1 MANPVFETYG
11 TKGIRENL
19 SDIIYNI
26 SPTDTPFISNVG
38 KGSTKSTYTE
48 WQVDDLAAAADTPV
62 AEGATAPAAVSAT
75 TTRVGNYTQIASK
88 TVSVSGSNEAA
99 DAAGRASEMAYQL
112 AKKGMELKRD
122 MEKTL
127 VGTDK
132 AQVAGV
138 AGGTARQLASV
149 TSWLG
154 TNCSQGA
161 AIADDTSTAEVDE
174 TTAKPTGDGTDIAQ
188 AGSARDLTDT
198 ILNQAI
204 EDVWVAGGDPSIL
217 MCGAKQK
224 AAITGFSGNTSDSRK
239 FTNAEAKKYINA
251 VDVYVSDYG
260 ELNVVPNRLMQNDIV
275 LILQPDM
282 WSVDYYRDFQTTDLA
297 KTGDFE
303 SKQLLVEY
311 TLCSKNEAASGVVRD
326 LNV

>member
-1 MANPVFETYG
+1 MANPVFTTYG

-38 KGSTKSTYTE
+38 KGSTKGTYAE
-48 WQVDDLAAAADTPV
+48 WQVDSLTAAADTPV
-62 AEGATAPAAVSAT
+62 VEGADAPAAASAT

-132 AQVAGV
+132 AQVAGD
-138 AGGTARQLASV
+138 ATTARQLASV

-161 AIADDTSTAEVDE
+161 AAGTDPDTAP
-174 TTAKPTGDGTDIAQ
+174 PTGDGTDIAV
-188 AGSARDLTDT
+188 AGSDRDLTAD

-224 AAITGFSGNTSDSRK
+224 AAITGFEGNTNTSRK
-239 FTNAEAKKYINA
+239 FTDAESKKYINA

>member
-1 MANPVFETYG
+1 MSSSPQLNHQIVF
-11 TKGIRENL
+11 
-19 SDIIYNI
+19 
-26 SPTDTPFISNVG
+26 
-38 KGSTKSTYTE
+38 
-48 WQVDDLAAAADTPV
+48 AD
-62 AEGATAPAAVSAT
+62 
-75 TTRVGNYTQIASK
+75 K

-132 AQVAGV
+132 AQVAGA
-138 AGGTARQLASV
+138 AGGTARQLSSV
-149 TSWLG
+149 TSWLA
-154 TNCSQGA
+154 TNCSVGA
-161 AIADDTSTAEVDE
+161 GGLAPNDGESTPAVV
-174 TTAKPTGDGTDIAQ
+174 KDGTGTYT
-188 AGSARDLTDT
+188 AGTDRALTDD

-224 AAITGFSGNTSDSRK
+224 AAITGFDGNTSNSRK
-239 FTNAEAKKYINA
+239 FTDAEAKKYINA

-326 LNV
+326 LSV

>member
-132 AQVAGV
+132 AQVAGA
-138 AGGTARQLASV
+138 AGGTARQLSSV

-161 AIADDTSTAEVDE
+161 AAGTDPDTAP
-174 TTAKPTGDGTDIAQ
+174 PTGDGTDIAV
-188 AGSARDLTDT
+188 AGTDRDLSDT

-224 AAITGFSGNTSDSRK
+224 AAITGFDGNTANSRK
-239 FTNAEAKKYINA
+239 FTDAEAKKYINA

>member
-132 AQVAGV
+132 AQVAGA
-138 AGGTARQLASV
+138 AGGTARQLSSV
-149 TSWLG
+149 TSWLA
-154 TNCSQGA
+154 TNCSVGTGGVAPNDGA
-161 AIADDTSTAEVDE
+161 GTPVVV
-174 TTAKPTGDGTDIAQ
+174 KDGTGIYT
-188 AGSARDLTDT
+188 AGTDRALTDD

-224 AAITGFSGNTSDSRK
+224 AAITGFDGNTSNSRK
-239 FTNAEAKKYINA
+239 FTDAEAKKYINA

-326 LNV
+326 LSV